1 MSRTGDFHTA
11 YGSAR
16 VTPAGYLYNVLVDE
30 KHRGQGHGHEL
41 LQSVTADADSRGQV
55 LYTQARPELH
65 GFYGKHGFVPSD
77 EQVGLGDL
85 PSLRRDPKQSD

>member
-1 MSRTGDFHTA
+1 MSRSGNFATA

-16 VTPAGYLYNVLVDE
+16 VTPAGYLYNVVVSE
-30 KHRGQGHGHEL
+30 GQRGKGHGHDL
-41 LQSVTADADSRGQV
+41 LKQVTADADSRGQT

-65 GFYGKHGFVPSD
+65 DFYGKHGFTPSD

-85 PSLRRDPKQSD
+85 PTLRRDPR